1 MTDHSDEIIRLAMSL
16 IGKRTSP
23 SKAETARKNGK
34 LGGRPV
40 GSTGKKKNAKKG
52 KE

>member
-40 GSTGKKKNAKKG
+40 GTGKKKNARKG

>member
-23 SKAETARKNGK
+23 SKAETARENGK
-34 LGGRPV
+34 KGGRPRKD
-40 GSTGKKKNAKKG
+40 GKGREKAK
-52 KE
+52 